1 MHQLNVLI
9 YGPDSFLS
17 TLNELKPFLKFNYNT
32 EILEAN
38 YDIILFYD
46 EILDDPIK
54 KNLIN
59 KSETLK
65 ICATSKKKLA
75 NNWDGLLQ
83 LPTTIKEINA
93 IIESIVAKKEFTKN
107 SSIKVKNYFLNKN
120 EKKLSL
126 NFDAIILTEKEI
138 QLIELLLK
146 NTKPISKGKIL
157 SLVWNYSTDADTHTV
172 ETHIYRLRKKIS
184 EKFKDDKFIINSKDG
199 YYL

>member
-1 MHQLNVLI
+1 MI

-83 LPTTIKEINA
+83 LPTTIKEINS

>member
-1 MHQLNVLI
+1 MI

>member
-1 MHQLNVLI
+1 MI

-75 NNWDGLLQ
+75 NNWDGILQ

>member
-1 MHQLNVLI
+1 MI

-184 EKFKDDKFIINSKDG
+184 EKVKDDKFIINSKDG